1 MATKHGSN
9 GNDLLVGGADDDI
22 IYGYDGNDTIIGG
35 AGLDWLEGGNGR
47 DFIYGGD
54 YIDYLFGQAGN
65 DVLYGNAGND
75 VLDGGSGHDVLVGGA
90 GRDYME
96 GGSGY
101 DTFQISIPNG
111 WTESTTANPD
121 HILDFNAADDWID
134 VPVAGN
140 ASNYFEL
147 SIGYDD
153 GFNEAFN
160 FAKSYMGDGNYVF
173 VTDYVDGFLFADL
186 NGNGTVE
193 TGIILEGLTSLSD
206 FSYSNLI

>member
-1 MATKHGSN
+1 MATKHGGP
-9 GNDLLVGGADDDI
+9 GNDLIVGTTGDDI
-22 IYGYDGNDTIIGG
+22 LYGHDGNDTIIGG
-35 AGLDWLEGGNGR
+35 AGQDWLVGGNGR

-54 YIDYLFGQAGN
+54 NIDYLFGDAGN

-75 VLDGGSGHDVLVGGA
+75 VLEGGSGHDVLVGGA
-90 GRDYME
+90 GRDYLK
-96 GGSGY
+96 GDSGY
-101 DTFQISIPNG
+101 DTFQFNIPNG
-111 WTESTTANPD
+111 WTDSPVANAD

-153 GFNEAFN
+153 GFSEALK
-160 FAKSYMGDGNYVF
+160 FAQTYMGDGNYVF
-173 VTDYVDGFLFADL
+173 VTDYVDGYLFADL
-186 NGNGTVE
+186 NSNGTVE

-206 FSYSNLI
+206 FSQYNLI